1 MIQLDNVTQ
10 HYGVRPILIDLSLN
24 ILENELAVV
33 LGPNGMGKT
42 TMLRVMAGVLAPQR
56 GTVTIAGHQRRNS
69 VEDEIAIRSQ
79 TVYLPDD
86 VWLPG
91 TMTGR
96 EYLLHVASLYGV
108 DALWAME
115 HADQL
120 LQLFQLVREGDWPM
134 RSYSSGQ
141 KKKISLC
148 SSVISQAPIML
159 LDEPFSGGLDPAGI
173 FAFKRIL
180 QRLIQKQ
187 VATVVLTTPVGEL
200 VEELAGRVIV
210 VRHGRIAADGSV
222 AELRRQSKAGGP
234 LEEVLEQ
241 LVHPQLMESIL
252 AYFDV
257 VENR

>member
-1 MIQLDNVTQ
+1 
-10 HYGVRPILIDLSLN
+10 
-24 ILENELAVV
+24 
-33 LGPNGMGKT
+33 
-42 TMLRVMAGVLAPQR
+42 
-56 GTVTIAGHQRRNS
+56 RRRS
-69 VEDEIAIRSQ
+69 IKDEVAIRSQ

-91 TMTGR
+91 EVTGR
-96 EYLLHVASLYGV
+96 EYLLQIAGLYGIEP
-108 DALWAME
+108 LWAME

-141 KKKISLC
+141 KKKITLC
-148 SSVISQAPIML
+148 SAVISQAPIML

-187 VATVVLTTPVGEL
+187 AATVVLTTPVGEL

-210 VRHGRIAADGSV
+210 VRHGQIAADGTV

-252 AYFDV
+252 AYFEV
-257 VENR
+257 MESQ